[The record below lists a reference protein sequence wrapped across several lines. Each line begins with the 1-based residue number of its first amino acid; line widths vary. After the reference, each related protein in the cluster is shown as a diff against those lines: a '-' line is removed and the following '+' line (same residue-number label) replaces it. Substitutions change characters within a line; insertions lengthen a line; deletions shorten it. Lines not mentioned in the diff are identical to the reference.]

1 MATEN
6 TSPTLYS
13 LYDKQYDFNELQRE
27 ADAGVHEYI
36 SRLRRGSKDAEQF
49 LKAYSD
55 IMTGIQDGSIT
66 FKDGRFIDSRG
77 RYTNGQYYDKDNNVQ
92 TSKKSSRDYY
102 GLMANYVYG
111 KLRNQNEYTPPE
123 DKTKIKW
130 NGTDSI
136 KLAVTRN
143 IMNSDTWN
151 NDYFM
156 DLNDYDEETGKVKGD
171 DKRISTFS
179 KALAHVRN
187 NFDNLFT
194 EYSDTE
200 KANAIANLD
209 QAIENLKDNSVLHDY
224 LSLKRAAG
232 DLGYETMFGDKQ
244 IQAPAQNQES
254 NTKRVEFY
262 KWLGNTYP
270 ATTTG
275 LNNRNLSYTGTVS
288 SNDQQRLSQL
298 DLNDFGTLEAGVS
311 TYIMSGRDDIFKK
324 MYPRI
329 LGNTSINSNF
339 IATIFLERLKRHNKL
354 PKLANN
360 KYIIPSTRNNTR
372 NTIYVWD
379 SNSNSVQETSL
390 YDIPSWRQEVYDRF
404 NQSYLSQNGDN
415 SFYDDKFR
423 GFSFKKGGVIKAQ
436 TGWQAELGKDID
448 ENSYEYTYDT
458 NKLVNAF
465 NGGDPW
471 ISKTR
476 GRKEYTYAPTAA
488 DGVDVNKIE
497 QSDYYTKLTKAS
509 LDNSYNL
516 TNIGRAWV
524 KAVDELIPT
533 GSKASFYDE
542 NGRLRNNWVVPS
554 EYHPDKNPLW
564 RYFNY
569 IRTDGKLGA
578 RHNVLAAK
586 GDRHFYTGADGK
598 RHYVAAPKDP
608 SKYIISKVGTSTSPD
623 GLITWTDY
631 EIKGLQNPSIAT
643 EKPAESPASTPTE
656 TSTEDSENK
665 SSYINPWQEFKRQ
678 RSDNYKEYL
687 QRISPE
693 ALGLAR
699 LFSSLRTNHKILNT
713 VKKSLNP
720 VLKQTYELYSP
731 VTGAFSEMR
740 LADNMAAQV
749 NRQANESFTSDA
761 SLQAARQLEAN
772 RQANELQ
779 RKGFLSDD
787 AEIKRTKAEALKR
800 QEDNIAGR
808 TEVANFNRASVNKTN
823 RELAQL
829 KASTMKA
836 NQQSINNYLTEV
848 EGRVRDAVE
857 KDIERRKTF
866 KLSSAQQAIDNQYY
880 EVLQDIQDKADKW
893 KNQPENANKS
903 LSEMP
908 GYYGLLKELTRWKNS
923 QVLGAHANIYGYKYD
938 DNKYIGVS
946 PWEIASKYRLHKNGG
961 TLRPSTL
968 YMINKVIRNENNS

>member
-13 LYDKQYDFNELQRE
+13 LYDKQYDFNELRRE

-77 RYTNGQYYDKDNNVQ
+77 RYANGQYYDKDNNVQ

-130 NGTDSI
+130 NGTNSI

-156 DLNDYDEETGKVKGD
+156 DLNDYDEKTGKVVGD

-179 KALAHVRN
+179 NALAHVRD

-194 EYSDTE
+194 GYSDTD
-200 KANAIANLD
+200 KNNAITNLN
-209 QAIENLKDNSVLHDY
+209 QAITDLNDNSVSNNY
-224 LSLKRAAG
+224 LSLSKAAG
-232 DLGYETMFGDKQ
+232 DLGYATIFGDKQ
-244 IQAPAQNQES
+244 VQTKTQNNERRLQ
-254 NTKRVEFY
+254 FQ
-262 KWLGNTYP
+262 KWLQQKYP
-270 ATTTG
+270 E
-275 LNNRNLSYTGTVS
+275 YTGQLANISLSSVYKYGTNTITSLANYIKNVDNKVLLNAIASAIGLYNTDNRLNFKAQFPNMPDVDDQTFITVS
-288 SNDQQRLSQL
+288 L
-298 DLNDFGTLEAGVS
+298 
-311 TYIMSGRDDIFKK
+311 
-324 MYPRI
+324 
-329 LGNTSINSNF
+329 
-339 IATIFLERLKRHNKL
+339 NKL
-354 PKLANN
+354 KNN
-360 KYIIPSTRNNTR
+360 GELEQINDSEYIIPNTISKNNNTV
-372 NTIYVWD
+372 YVWD
-379 SNSNSVQETSL
+379 SKNNKITQNSL
-390 YDIPSWRQEVYDRF
+390 YNIPSWRQRVYNEF
-404 NQSYLSQNGDN
+404 LKQYTPQNGEDAYID
-415 SFYDDKFR
+415 SRFDPLFA
-423 GFSFKKGGVIKAQ
+423 KKGGVIKAS
-436 TGWQAELGKDID
+436 TGVSLTNNANYYTGVFEPTLKYILEKIDTLSDEDKGKYVGWLNSMQDSHQKLYSAATKDGKGFYKTAYSDDKVKDYQDAYKLGFNNEFSNNAGYNTYGIANAIKQNMFDISGPRRNSGDWNTGDNKWTSDKLFSAITDYRRLLGREKDFDNEQLESI
-448 ENSYEYTYDT
+448 
-458 NKLVNAF
+458 KNAF
-465 NGGDPW
+465 
-471 ISKTR
+471 R
-476 GRKEYTYAPTAA
+476 GKGY
-488 DGVDVNKIE
+488 D
-497 QSDYYTKLTKAS
+497 
-509 LDNSYNL
+509 
-516 TNIGRAWV
+516 
-524 KAVDELIPT
+524 
-533 GSKASFYDE
+533 FY
-542 NGRLRNNWVVPS
+542 L
-554 EYHPDKNPLW
+554 DKNG
-564 RYFNY
+564 YY
-569 IRTDGKLGA
+569 KLKA
-578 RHNVLAAK
+578 LE
-586 GDRHFYTGADGK
+586 
-598 RHYVAAPKDP
+598 KDNP
-608 SKYIISKVGTSTSPD
+608 ESPVE
-623 GLITWTDY
+623 TPV
-631 EIKGLQNPSIAT
+631 EP
-643 EKPAESPASTPTE
+643 PASTPEE
-656 TSTEDSENK
+656 TPTGNTEDSENK

-731 VTGAFSEMR
+731 VTGAFSEMK

-749 NRQANESFTSDA
+749 NRQANEAFTSDA
-761 SLQAARQLEAN
+761 SLQAARQLDAN

-800 QEDNIAGR
+800 QEDNIARR
-808 TEVANFNRASVNKTN
+808 TEVANFNRASVNQTN

-857 KDIERRKTF
+857 KDMERRKTF
-866 KLSSAQQAIDNQYY
+866 KLSAAWQDIDNQYY

-893 KNQPENANKS
+893 KKQNENKS

-908 GYYGLLKELTRWKNS
+908 GYYGLLKELARWKNS

-946 PWEIASKYRLHKNGG
+946 PWEIASKYKLHKNGG

>member
-13 LYDKQYDFNELQRE
+13 LYDKQYDFNELRRE

-55 IMTGIQDGSIT
+55 IMSGIQDGSIT

-77 RYTNGQYYDKDNNVQ
+77 RYANGQYYDKDNNVQ

-156 DLNDYDEETGKVKGD
+156 NLNDYDKETGKVVGD

-179 KALAHVRN
+179 NALTYVRD

-194 EYSDTE
+194 GYSDTE
-200 KANAIANLD
+200 KANAIANLN
-209 QAIENLKDNSVLHDY
+209 QAITDLSDSSVSHDY
-224 LSLKRAAG
+224 LSLSKATG
-232 DLGYETMFGDKQ
+232 DLGYATIFGDKQ
-244 IQAPAQNQES
+244 VQTKTQNNERRLQFQ
-254 NTKRVEFY
+254 N
-262 KWLGNTYP
+262 WLREKYP
-270 ATTTG
+270 E
-275 LNNRNLSYTGTVS
+275 YTGQLANISLSSVYKYGTNTITSLANYIKNVDNKVLLNAIASAIGLYNTDSRLNFKAQFPNMPDVDDQTFITVS
-288 SNDQQRLSQL
+288 L
-298 DLNDFGTLEAGVS
+298 
-311 TYIMSGRDDIFKK
+311 
-324 MYPRI
+324 
-329 LGNTSINSNF
+329 
-339 IATIFLERLKRHNKL
+339 NKL
-354 PKLANN
+354 KKNGELEQINDSE
-360 KYIIPSTRNNTR
+360 YIIPNTISKNNNTV
-372 NTIYVWD
+372 YVWD
-379 SNSNSVQETSL
+379 SKNNKITQNSL
-390 YDIPSWRQEVYDRF
+390 YNIPSWRQRVYTEF
-404 NQSYLSQNGDN
+404 LQQYSPQNGEDAYIDN
-415 SFYDDKFR
+415 RFDPLFA
-423 GFSFKKGGVIKAQ
+423 KKGGVIKAQ
-436 TGWQAELGKDID
+436 TGVSLTENANYYTGVFEPTLKYILEKIDTLSNEDKGKYIDWLNGMQNSHYELYSAATKGGKGFYKTAYSDDKVKDYQDAYKSGFENEFNNNAGYNTYGIANAIKQNMFDISGPRR
-448 ENSYEYTYDT
+448 NSGDWSGKWTSDRLFSAITDYRRLLGREEDF
-458 NKLVNAF
+458 NPEQLKSIENAF
-465 NGGDPW
+465 
-471 ISKTR
+471 
-476 GRKEYTYAPTAA
+476 KEK
-488 DGVDVNKIE
+488 G
-497 QSDYYTKLTKAS
+497 
-509 LDNSYNL
+509 YN
-516 TNIGRAWV
+516 
-524 KAVDELIPT
+524 
-533 GSKASFYDE
+533 FYQ
-542 NGRLRNNWVVPS
+542 
-554 EYHPDKNPLW
+554 DKN
-564 RYFNY
+564 RYY
-569 IRTDGKLGA
+569 KLKA
-578 RHNVLAAK
+578 LE
-586 GDRHFYTGADGK
+586 
-598 RHYVAAPKDP
+598 KD
-608 SKYIISKVGTSTSPD
+608 
-623 GLITWTDY
+623 
-631 EIKGLQNPSIAT
+631 NPET
-643 EKPAESPASTPTE
+643 PVENQAESPVSTPAGN
-656 TSTEDSENK
+656 TEDNE

-731 VTGAFSEMR
+731 VTGAFSEMN

-749 NRQANESFTSDA
+749 NRQANEAFTSDA

-787 AEIKRTKAEALKR
+787 AEIKKTKAEALKR
-800 QEDNIAGR
+800 QEDNIARR
-808 TEVANFNRASVNKTN
+808 TEVANFNRASVNQTN

-836 NQQSINNYLTEV
+836 NQQSVNNYLTEV
-848 EGRVRDAVE
+848 EGRVRDTVE
-857 KDIERRKTF
+857 KDIERGKTF
-866 KLSSAQQAIDNQYY
+866 KLSSAQQDIENQYY

-908 GYYGLLKELTRWKNS
+908 GYYGLLKELARWKNS

>member
-36 SRLRRGSKDAEQF
+36 SRLRRGNKDTEQF
-49 LKAYSD
+49 LRAYSD
-55 IMTGIQDGSIT
+55 IMAGIQDGSVT

-156 DLNDYDEETGKVKGD
+156 NLNDYDKETGKVVGD

-179 KALAHVRN
+179 NALTYVRD

-194 EYSDTE
+194 GYSDTE
-200 KANAIANLD
+200 KANAIANLN
-209 QAIENLKDNSVLHDY
+209 QAITDLSDNSVSRDY
-224 LSLKRAAG
+224 LSLSKAAG
-232 DLGYETMFGDKQ
+232 DLGYATIFGDKQ
-244 IQAPAQNQES
+244 VQTKTQNNERRLQ
-254 NTKRVEFY
+254 FQ
-262 KWLGNTYP
+262 KWLQYKYPEYTDQLANISLSSVYKYGTNTITSLANYIKNVDNKVLLN
-270 ATTTG
+270 AIASAIG
-275 LNNRNLSYTGTVS
+275 LYNTNNRLNFKAQFPNMPDVDDQTFITVS
-288 SNDQQRLSQL
+288 L
-298 DLNDFGTLEAGVS
+298 
-311 TYIMSGRDDIFKK
+311 
-324 MYPRI
+324 
-329 LGNTSINSNF
+329 
-339 IATIFLERLKRHNKL
+339 NKL
-354 PKLANN
+354 KKNGELEQINDSE
-360 KYIIPSTRNNTR
+360 YIIPNTISKNNNTV
-372 NTIYVWD
+372 YVWD
-379 SNSNSVQETSL
+379 SKNNKITQNSL
-390 YDIPSWRQEVYDRF
+390 YNIPSWRQRVYNEF
-404 NQSYLSQNGDN
+404 LKQYTSQNGEDAYIDN
-415 SFYDDKFR
+415 RFDPLFA
-423 GFSFKKGGVIKAQ
+423 KKGGVIKAQ
-436 TGWQAELGKDID
+436 TGWWVALGKDVD
-448 ENSYEYTYDT
+448 KDKYEYTYNT
-458 NKLVNAF
+458 NKLINA
-465 NGGDPW
+465 NDYGDPW
-471 ISKTR
+471 KSNTR
-476 GRKEYTYAPTAA
+476 GKKDFTYTPTE
-488 DGVDVNKIE
+488 DPDVNINNVE
-497 QSDYYTKLTKAS
+497 NSDYYKKFTQSLLDEHGRLTDVGKK
-509 LDNSYNL
+509 
-516 TNIGRAWV
+516 WV
-524 KAVDELIPT
+524 EAVDKLIPA
-533 GSKASFYDE
+533 GSKASFYGPE
-542 NGRLRNNWVVPS
+542 GIPRNNWKSPS
-554 EYHPDKNPLW
+554 GGDFNSLQ
-564 RYFNY
+564 RYLNY
-569 IRTDGKLGA
+569 VRNDGALGA
-578 RHNVLAAK
+578 RHNVFAA
-586 GDRHFYTGADGK
+586 TGSRYYYKDADGTK
-598 RHYVAAPKDP
+598 HYVAAPTNPD
-608 SKYIISKVGTSTSPD
+608 KYNISKGTPVSED
-623 GLITWTDY
+623 AITWTDY
-631 EIKGLQNPSIAT
+631 EITGLKDQSPEA
-643 EKPAESPASTPTE
+643 SPASTPADNI
-656 TSTEDSENK
+656 EDNE

-731 VTGAFSEMR
+731 VTGAFSEIK

-749 NRQANESFTSDA
+749 NRQANEAFTSDA
-761 SLQAARQLEAN
+761 SLQTARQLDAN

-787 AEIKRTKAEALKR
+787 TEIKRTKAEALKR
-800 QEDNIAGR
+800 QEDNIARR
-808 TEVANFNRASVNKTN
+808 TEVANFNRASVNQTN

-857 KDIERRKTF
+857 KDMERRKTF
-866 KLSSAQQAIDNQYY
+866 KLSAAQQDIDNQYY
-880 EVLQDIQDKADKW
+880 EVLQDIQDKADEW
-893 KNQPENANKS
+893 KKQNANKS

-908 GYYGLLKELTRWKNS
+908 GYYGLLKELARWKNS

>member
-77 RYTNGQYYDKDNNVQ
+77 RYANGQYYDKDNNVQ

-156 DLNDYDEETGKVKGD
+156 DLNDYDKETGKVVGN

-179 KALAHVRN
+179 NALTYVRD

-194 EYSDTE
+194 GYSDTD
-200 KANAIANLD
+200 KANAITNLD
-209 QAIENLKDNSVLHDY
+209 QALENLKDNSVSHDY

-232 DLGYETMFGDKQ
+232 DLGYATIFGDKQ
-244 IQAPAQNQES
+244 VQAPTQNTEQNQ
-254 NTKRVEFY
+254 RRLAFY
-262 KWLGNTYP
+262 KWLGETYP
-270 ATTTG
+270 YISQG
-275 LNNRNLSYTGTVS
+275 LGNRSLKSVHTING
-288 SNDQQRLSQL
+288 NDARALQSLNIPDTDLDRVQQAVAL
-298 DLNDFGTLEAGVS
+298 
-311 TYIMSGRDDIFKK
+311 YIMSGQDIFKNL
-324 MYPRI
+324 YPSV
-329 LGNTSINSNF
+329 LGNTNIDSN
-339 IATIFLERLKRHNKL
+339 I
-354 PKLANN
+354 LANTFLTLLLRKHKLTRVDN
-360 KYIIPSTRNNTR
+360 DNYIIPKTINTNR
-372 NTIYVWD
+372 NTVYVWNI
-379 SNSNSVQETSL
+379 SSKTVKETSL
-390 YDIPSWRQEVYDRF
+390 YDIPSWRDERYNEF
-404 NQSYLSQNGDN
+404 QSRTPSQDGDN
-415 SFYDDKFR
+415 NFYESRF
-423 GFSFKKGGVIKAQ
+423 GSYQFKKGGVIKAQ
-436 TGWQAELGKDID
+436 TGVSLTENANYYTGVFKPTLDYILERIDALNDEDKGKYIDWLNHMQDSHYELYSAATKGGKGFYKTAYSDDKVKDYQDAYKSGFND
-448 ENSYEYTYDT
+448 EFSDNAGYNTYGITNAINKKMFDVSGPKRNSGDWNIGN
-458 NKLVNAF
+458 NKWTSDKLFSAITDYRRLLGRDKDFSDEQLAYIENAF
-465 NGGDPW
+465 
-471 ISKTR
+471 KER
-476 GRKEYTYAPTAA
+476 G
-488 DGVDVNKIE
+488 
-497 QSDYYTKLTKAS
+497 
-509 LDNSYNL
+509 YN
-516 TNIGRAWV
+516 
-524 KAVDELIPT
+524 
-533 GSKASFYDE
+533 FYRDE
-542 NGRLRNNWVVPS
+542 NGYYKLKAL
-554 EYHPDKNPLW
+554 EKDTQENP
-564 RYFNY
+564 
-569 IRTDGKLGA
+569 
-578 RHNVLAAK
+578 V
-586 GDRHFYTGADGK
+586 
-598 RHYVAAPKDP
+598 
-608 SKYIISKVGTSTSPD
+608 
-623 GLITWTDY
+623 
-631 EIKGLQNPSIAT
+631 EI
-643 EKPAESPASTPTE
+643 PAEPPVNTPTDN
-656 TSTEDSENK
+656 TEDSENN

-678 RSDNYKEYL
+678 RSNNYKEYL

-693 ALGLAR
+693 TLGLAR

-731 VTGAFSEMR
+731 VTGAFSEMK

-749 NRQANESFTSDA
+749 NRQANEAFTSDA

-800 QEDNIAGR
+800 QEDNIARR
-808 TEVANFNRASVNKTN
+808 TEVANFNRASVNQTN

-848 EGRVRDAVE
+848 EGRVRDAIE
-857 KDIERRKTF
+857 KDIERRKIF
-866 KLSSAQQAIDNQYY
+866 KLNAAQQDIENQYY

-893 KNQPENANKS
+893 KKQEGNESKS

-908 GYYGLLKELTRWKNS
+908 GYYGLLKELARWKNS

-961 TLRPSTL
+961 TLRPSAL

>member
-36 SRLRRGSKDAEQF
+36 SRLRRGNKDTEQF
-49 LKAYSD
+49 LRAYSD
-55 IMTGIQDGSIT
+55 IMAGIQDGSVT

-171 DKRISTFS
+171 DKRVSTFS
-179 KALAHVRN
+179 NALTYVRD

-194 EYSDTE
+194 GYSDTD

-209 QAIENLKDNSVLHDY
+209 QAITDLQDNSVSNNY
-224 LSLKRAAG
+224 LSLSKAAG
-232 DLGYETMFGDKQ
+232 DLGYATIFGDKQ
-244 IQAPAQNQES
+244 AQARTQNNQRRLQFQNWLQQKYPEYTEQLNNIS
-254 NTKRVEFY
+254 LSSVHKYDDNTFRS
-262 KWLGNTYP
+262 LGNYI
-270 ATTTG
+270 
-275 LNNRNLSYTGTVS
+275 NNVN
-288 SNDQQRLSQL
+288 
-298 DLNDFGTLEAGVS
+298 
-311 TYIMSGRDDIFKK
+311 DDILLDAITVAIGLYNTEKRFDFRGYFKN
-324 MYPRI
+324 MPDVDDN
-329 LGNTSINSNF
+329 LF
-339 IATIFLERLKRHNKL
+339 IIASLNKL
-354 PKLANN
+354 KNNN
-360 KYIIPSTRNNTR
+360 KLEQVNDSEYIIPTTASKNNNTVYIWNSKN
-372 NTIYVWD
+372 NTLK
-379 SNSNSVQETSL
+379 QRSL
-390 YDIPSWRQEVYDRF
+390 YDIPSWRQRVYNEF
-404 NQSYLSQNGDN
+404 LKQYTPQNGEDAYID
-415 SFYDDKFR
+415 SRFDPLFA
-423 GFSFKKGGVIKAQ
+423 KKGGVIKAQ
-436 TGWQAELGKDID
+436 TGWWVDLGEDVGKDK
-448 ENSYEYTYDT
+448 YKYTYDT
-458 NKLVNAF
+458 SKLVNA
-465 NGGDPW
+465 NNYGDPW
-471 ISKTR
+471 KSKTR
-476 GRKEYTYAPTAA
+476 GKKDFTYVPTDANNVNIA
-488 DGVDVNKIE
+488 DVEN
-497 QSDYYTKLTKAS
+497 SDYYKKFTQSLLDEYGRLTDVGKK
-509 LDNSYNL
+509 
-516 TNIGRAWV
+516 WV
-524 KAVDELIPT
+524 EAVDKLIPT
-533 GSKASFYDE
+533 GSKASFYSPE
-542 NGRLRNNWVVPS
+542 GIPRNNWKS
-554 EYHPDKNPLW
+554 SSGHDFNSLQ
-564 RYFNY
+564 RYLNY
-569 IRTDGKLGA
+569 VRTDKKLGA
-578 RHNVLAAK
+578 RHNVFAA
-586 GDRHFYTGADGK
+586 TGSRYYYKDANGTK
-598 RHYVAAPKDP
+598 HYVAVPTNLGNYD
-608 SKYIISKVGTSTSPD
+608 ISEGVSVSEGP
-623 GLITWTDY
+623 ITWTDY
-631 EIKGLQNPSIAT
+631 EIKGPSTVT
-643 EKPAESPASTPTE
+643 EKPAESPVNTPTDN
-656 TSTEDSENK
+656 TEDSE

-731 VTGAFSEMR
+731 VTGAFSEMN
-740 LADNMAAQV
+740 LANNMAAQV
-749 NRQANESFTSDA
+749 NRQANEAFTSDA
-761 SLQAARQLEAN
+761 SLQAARQLDAN

-787 AEIKRTKAEALKR
+787 AEIKKTKAEALKR
-800 QEDNIAGR
+800 QEDNIARR
-808 TEVANFNRASVNKTN
+808 TEVANFNRASVNNTN

-866 KLSSAQQAIDNQYY
+866 KLSASQQDIDNQYY
-880 EVLQDIQDKADKW
+880 EVLQDIQDKAEKW
-893 KNQPENANKS
+893 KKTPGNESKS

-908 GYYGLLKELTRWKNS
+908 GYYGLLKELARWKNS

-938 DNKYIGVS
+938 DDKYIGVS

>member
-49 LKAYSD
+49 LRAYSD

-77 RYTNGQYYDKDNNVQ
+77 RYANGQYYDKDNNVQ

-102 GLMANYVYG
+102 GLMANYVYR

-156 DLNDYDEETGKVKGD
+156 DLNDYDEKTGKVVGD

-179 KALAHVRN
+179 NALTYVRD

-194 EYSDTE
+194 GYSDTD
-200 KANAIANLD
+200 KADAITNLNQAIADLND
-209 QAIENLKDNSVLHDY
+209 KSVSHDY
-224 LSLKRAAG
+224 LSLSKATG
-232 DLGYETMFGDKQ
+232 DLGYETIFGDKQ
-244 IQAPAQNQES
+244 VQTKTQNNERRLQ
-254 NTKRVEFY
+254 FQ
-262 KWLGNTYP
+262 KWLQQKYP
-270 ATTTG
+270 E
-275 LNNRNLSYTGTVS
+275 YTGQLANISLSSVYKYGTNTITSLANYIKNVDNKVLLNAIASAIGLYNTDNRLNFKAQFPNMPDVDDQTFITVS
-288 SNDQQRLSQL
+288 L
-298 DLNDFGTLEAGVS
+298 
-311 TYIMSGRDDIFKK
+311 
-324 MYPRI
+324 
-329 LGNTSINSNF
+329 
-339 IATIFLERLKRHNKL
+339 NKL
-354 PKLANN
+354 KKNGELEQINDSE
-360 KYIIPSTRNNTR
+360 YIIPNTISKNN
-372 NTIYVWD
+372 NTIYIWD
-379 SNSNSVQETSL
+379 SKNNKITQNSL
-390 YDIPSWRQEVYDRF
+390 YNIPNWRQKVYTEFLR
-404 NQSYLSQNGDN
+404 QYIPQNGEDAYID
-415 SFYDDKFR
+415 SRFDPLFA
-423 GFSFKKGGVIKAQ
+423 KKGGVIKAQ
-436 TGWQAELGKDID
+436 AGWWAALGKDVD
-448 ENSYEYTYDT
+448 KDKYEYTYNT
-458 NKLVNAF
+458 SKLINANDYGAPWESRTKGNQGFTYTPTEDASVNI
-465 NGGDPW
+465 NNV
-471 ISKTR
+471 
-476 GRKEYTYAPTAA
+476 E
-488 DGVDVNKIE
+488 N
-497 QSDYYTKLTKAS
+497 SDYYKKFTQSLLNEHGRLTDVGKK
-509 LDNSYNL
+509 
-516 TNIGRAWV
+516 WV
-524 KAVDELIPT
+524 EAVDKLIPA
-533 GSKASFYDE
+533 GSKASFYGPE
-542 NGRLRNNWVVPS
+542 SIPRNNWKSPS
-554 EYHPDKNPLW
+554 GGDFNSLQ
-564 RYFNY
+564 RYLNY
-569 IRTDGKLGA
+569 VRNDGALGA
-578 RHNVLAAK
+578 RHNVFAA
-586 GDRHFYTGADGK
+586 TGSRYYYKDANGTI
-598 RHYVAAPKDP
+598 HYVAAPIDLD
-608 SKYIISKVGTSTSPD
+608 KYNISEGTSVSEGP
-623 GLITWTDY
+623 ITWTDY
-631 EIKGLQNPSIAT
+631 EIKGPSTAT
-643 EKPAESPASTPTE
+643 EKPAESPVNTLTDN
-656 TSTEDSENK
+656 TEDSE

-678 RSDNYKEYL
+678 RSNNYKEYL

-731 VTGAFSEMR
+731 VTGAFSEMK
-740 LADNMAAQV
+740 LANNMAAQV

-800 QEDNIAGR
+800 QEDNIARR
-808 TEVANFNRASVNKTN
+808 TEVANFNRASVNQTN

-857 KDIERRKTF
+857 KDMERRKTF
-866 KLSSAQQAIDNQYY
+866 KLSSAQQDIENQYY
-880 EVLQDIQDKADKW
+880 EVLQDIQDKVDKW
-893 KNQPENANKS
+893 KNMPENANKS

-908 GYYGLLKELTRWKNS
+908 GYYGLLKELARWKNS

-946 PWEIASKYRLHKNGG
+946 PWEIASKYKLHKNGG

>member
-1 MATEN
+1 MATET

-36 SRLRRGSKDAEQF
+36 SRLRRGNKDTEQF
-49 LKAYSD
+49 LRAYSD
-55 IMTGIQDGSIT
+55 IMAGIQDGSVT

-102 GLMANYVYG
+102 GLMANYIYN

-179 KALAHVRN
+179 NALTYVRD

-194 EYSDTE
+194 GYSDTDR
-200 KANAIANLD
+200 ANAIANLD
-209 QAIENLKDNSVLHDY
+209 QAITDLQDNSVSNNY
-224 LSLKRAAG
+224 LSLSKAAG
-232 DLGYETMFGDKQ
+232 DLGYATIFGDKQ
-244 IQAPAQNQES
+244 PQARTQNNQRRLQFQNWLQE
-254 NTKRVEFY
+254 K
-262 KWLGNTYP
+262 YP
-270 ATTTG
+270 E
-275 LNNRNLSYTGTVS
+275 YTGQLANISLSSVYKYGTNTIISLANYIKNVDNKVLLNTIASAIGLYNTDNRLDFKTQFPNMPNVDDQTFITVS
-288 SNDQQRLSQL
+288 L
-298 DLNDFGTLEAGVS
+298 
-311 TYIMSGRDDIFKK
+311 
-324 MYPRI
+324 
-329 LGNTSINSNF
+329 
-339 IATIFLERLKRHNKL
+339 NKL
-354 PKLANN
+354 KKNGELEQINDSE
-360 KYIIPSTRNNTR
+360 YIIPNTISKNNNTV
-372 NTIYVWD
+372 YVWD
-379 SNSNSVQETSL
+379 SKNNKITQNSL
-390 YDIPSWRQEVYDRF
+390 YNIPSWRQRVYNEF
-404 NQSYLSQNGDN
+404 LQQYTPQNGEDAYID
-415 SFYDDKFR
+415 SRFDPLFA
-423 GFSFKKGGVIKAQ
+423 KKGGVIKAQ
-436 TGWQAELGKDID
+436 TGVSLTKNANYYKGVFEPTLKYILDKIDTLSDEDKGNYIDWLNRMQDSHYDLYSTATKNGKDFYKTAYSDNKVKDYQDKYKLGFNSEFSDDAGYNTYGIANAINQDMFDISGPKRNSGDWSGKWTSDRLFSAITDYRRLLGRD
-448 ENSYEYTYDT
+448 EDFNQEQLKSIE
-458 NKLVNAF
+458 NAF
-465 NGGDPW
+465 KEKGYEFYKDNNG
-471 ISKTR
+471 
-476 GRKEYTYAPTAA
+476 
-488 DGVDVNKIE
+488 
-497 QSDYYTKLTKAS
+497 YYKLKA
-509 LDNSYNL
+509 LEKDNPE
-516 TNIGRAWV
+516 TPV
-524 KAVDELIPT
+524 
-533 GSKASFYDE
+533 
-542 NGRLRNNWVVPS
+542 
-554 EYHPDKNPLW
+554 
-564 RYFNY
+564 
-569 IRTDGKLGA
+569 
-578 RHNVLAAK
+578 
-586 GDRHFYTGADGK
+586 
-598 RHYVAAPKDP
+598 
-608 SKYIISKVGTSTSPD
+608 
-623 GLITWTDY
+623 
-631 EIKGLQNPSIAT
+631 
-643 EKPAESPASTPTE
+643 EKPVESPVNTPTDN
-656 TSTEDSENK
+656 TEDSE

-720 VLKQTYELYSP
+720 ILKQTYELYSP
-731 VTGAFSEMR
+731 VTGAFSEMN
-740 LADNMAAQV
+740 LANNMAAQV
-749 NRQANESFTSDA
+749 NRQANEAFTSDA
-761 SLQAARQLEAN
+761 SLQAARQLDAN

-800 QEDNIAGR
+800 QEDNIARR
-808 TEVANFNRASVNKTN
+808 TEVANFNRASVNQTN

-836 NQQSINNYLTEV
+836 NQQSVNNYLTEV

-866 KLSSAQQAIDNQYY
+866 KLSAAQQDIENQYY

-893 KNQPENANKS
+893 KKQPGNESKS

-908 GYYGLLKELTRWKNS
+908 GYYGLLKELARWKNS

-938 DNKYIGVS
+938 DDKYIGVS

>member
-55 IMTGIQDGSIT
+55 IMSGIQDGSIT

-77 RYTNGQYYDKDNNVQ
+77 RYANGQYYDKDNNVQ

-156 DLNDYDEETGKVKGD
+156 DLNDYDEKTGKIKGD

-179 KALAHVRN
+179 NALTYVRD

-194 EYSDTE
+194 GYSDTD
-200 KANAIANLD
+200 KNNAITNLD
-209 QAIENLKDNSVLHDY
+209 QAIADLRDDSVSHDY
-224 LSLKRAAG
+224 LSLSKAAG
-232 DLGYETMFGDKQ
+232 DLEYATIFGDKQ
-244 IQAPAQNQES
+244 VQAPTQNTEQNQ
-254 NTKRVEFY
+254 RRLAFY
-262 KWLGNTYP
+262 KWLGETYP
-270 ATTTG
+270 YTSQG
-275 LNNRNLSYTGTVS
+275 LGNRSLKSVHTING
-288 SNDQQRLSQL
+288 NDARALQSLNIPDTDLDRVQQAVAL
-298 DLNDFGTLEAGVS
+298 
-311 TYIMSGRDDIFKK
+311 YIMSGQDIFKNL
-324 MYPRI
+324 YPSV
-329 LGNTSINSNF
+329 LGNTNIDSN
-339 IATIFLERLKRHNKL
+339 ILANTFLTLLLRKNKL
-354 PKLANN
+354 TRVDNDN
-360 KYIIPSTRNNTR
+360 YIIPKTINTNR
-372 NTIYVWD
+372 NTVYVWNI
-379 SNSNSVQETSL
+379 SSKTVKETSL
-390 YDIPSWRQEVYDRF
+390 YDIPSWRDERYNEF
-404 NQSYLSQNGDN
+404 QSRTPSQDGDN
-415 SFYDDKFR
+415 NFYKSRF
-423 GFSFKKGGVIKAQ
+423 GSYQFKKGGVIKAS
-436 TGWQAELGKDID
+436 TGVSLTKNANYYTGVFEPTLEYILNKIDTLSGDDKGRYIGWLNDMQDSHYNLYNQAKKSDFYTEAYSHDDVQKYQDAYKSGFENEFKDNAGYNTYGIANAIKQEMFD
-448 ENSYEYTYDT
+448 TSGPRRNSGDWD
-458 NKLVNAF
+458 NKWTSDKLFSAIT
-465 NGGDPW
+465 DY
-471 ISKTR
+471 R
-476 GRKEYTYAPTAA
+476 RLLGRKEDFNP
-488 DGVDVNKIE
+488 E
-497 QSDYYTKLTKAS
+497 QEESIK
-509 LDNSYNL
+509 NSFRKKGY
-516 TNIGRAWV
+516 
-524 KAVDELIPT
+524 D
-533 GSKASFYDE
+533 FY
-542 NGRLRNNWVVPS
+542 L
-554 EYHPDKNPLW
+554 DKNG
-564 RYFNY
+564 YY
-569 IRTDGKLGA
+569 KLKA
-578 RHNVLAAK
+578 LE
-586 GDRHFYTGADGK
+586 
-598 RHYVAAPKDP
+598 KD
-608 SKYIISKVGTSTSPD
+608 
-623 GLITWTDY
+623 
-631 EIKGLQNPSIAT
+631 NPET
-643 EKPAESPASTPTE
+643 PVEKPAESSASTPTDN
-656 TSTEDSENK
+656 TEDSENK

-693 ALGLAR
+693 TLGLAR

-731 VTGAFSEMR
+731 VTGAFSEMK

-749 NRQANESFTSDA
+749 NRQANEAFTSDA
-761 SLQAARQLEAN
+761 SLQAARQLDAN

-787 AEIKRTKAEALKR
+787 TEIKRTKAEALKR
-800 QEDNIAGR
+800 QEDNIARR
-808 TEVANFNRASVNKTN
+808 TEVANFNRASVNQTN

-866 KLSSAQQAIDNQYY
+866 KLSASQQDIDNQYY

-893 KNQPENANKS
+893 KKIPGNESKS

-908 GYYGLLKELTRWKNS
+908 GYYGLLKELARWKNS

-938 DNKYIGVS
+938 DDKYIGVS

>member
-13 LYDKQYDFNELQRE
+13 LYDKQYDFNELRRE

-36 SRLRRGSKDAEQF
+36 SRLRRGNKDAEQF

-55 IMTGIQDGSIT
+55 IMTGIQDGSVT

-130 NGTDSI
+130 NGTNSI

-156 DLNDYDEETGKVKGD
+156 DLNDYDEKTGKVKGD

-179 KALAHVRN
+179 NALTYVRD

-194 EYSDTE
+194 GYSDTD
-200 KANAIANLD
+200 KNNAITNLN
-209 QAIENLKDNSVLHDY
+209 QAIADLNDNSVSNDY
-224 LSLKRAAG
+224 LSLSKAAG
-232 DLGYETMFGDKQ
+232 DLGYATIFGNKQ
-244 IQAPAQNQES
+244 VQAPIQNTEQNQR
-254 NTKRVEFY
+254 KLAFY
-262 KWLGNTYP
+262 KWLGETYP
-270 ATTTG
+270 YTSQG
-275 LNNRNLSYTGTVS
+275 LGNRSLQSVHTING
-288 SNDQQRLSQL
+288 NDARALQRLNIPDADL
-298 DLNDFGTLEAGVS
+298 DRVQQAVAL
-311 TYIMSGRDDIFKK
+311 YIMSGQDIFKNL
-324 MYPRI
+324 YPSV
-329 LGNTSINSNF
+329 LGNTNIDSN
-339 IATIFLERLKRHNKL
+339 ILANTFLTLLLRKNKL
-354 PKLANN
+354 TRVDNDN
-360 KYIIPSTRNNTR
+360 YIIPKTINTNR
-372 NTIYVWD
+372 NTVYVWNI
-379 SNSNSVQETSL
+379 SGKTVKETSL
-390 YDIPSWRQEVYDRF
+390 YDIPSWRDERYNEF
-404 NQSYLSQNGDN
+404 QSRTPSQDGDN
-415 SFYDDKFR
+415 NFYESRF
-423 GFSFKKGGVIKAQ
+423 GGYQFKKGGVIKAS
-436 TGWQAELGKDID
+436 TGVSLTNNANYYTGVFKPTLDYILKKIDTLSDEDKGKYVNWLNSMQDSHYELYSAATKDGKGFYKTAYSDDKVKDYQDAYKLGFNNEFSDNAGYNTHGIANAIKQNMFDISGPRR
-448 ENSYEYTYDT
+448 NSGDWSGKWTSDRLFSAITDYRRLLGREEDF
-458 NKLVNAF
+458 NPEQLKSIENAF
-465 NGGDPW
+465 
-471 ISKTR
+471 
-476 GRKEYTYAPTAA
+476 KEK
-488 DGVDVNKIE
+488 G
-497 QSDYYTKLTKAS
+497 
-509 LDNSYNL
+509 YN
-516 TNIGRAWV
+516 
-524 KAVDELIPT
+524 
-533 GSKASFYDE
+533 FY
-542 NGRLRNNWVVPS
+542 R
-554 EYHPDKNPLW
+554 DKNG
-564 RYFNY
+564 YY
-569 IRTDGKLGA
+569 KLKA
-578 RHNVLAAK
+578 LE
-586 GDRHFYTGADGK
+586 
-598 RHYVAAPKDP
+598 KD
-608 SKYIISKVGTSTSPD
+608 TQ
-623 GLITWTDY
+623 
-631 EIKGLQNPSIAT
+631 ENPVET
-643 EKPAESPASTPTE
+643 PVESPASTPAGN
-656 TSTEDSENK
+656 TEDNE

-731 VTGAFSEMR
+731 VTGAFSEMK

-749 NRQANESFTSDA
+749 NRQANEAFTSDA
-761 SLQAARQLEAN
+761 SLQAARQLDAN

-800 QEDNIAGR
+800 QEDNIARR
-808 TEVANFNRASVNKTN
+808 TEVANFNRASVNQTN

-836 NQQSINNYLTEV
+836 NQQSVNNYLTEV

-866 KLSSAQQAIDNQYY
+866 KLSASQQAIDNQYY

-908 GYYGLLKELTRWKNS
+908 GYYGLLKELARWKNS

-938 DNKYIGVS
+938 DDKYIGVS

>member
-6 TSPTLYS
+6 ISPTLYS
-13 LYDKQYDFNELQRE
+13 LYDKQYDFNELRRE

-55 IMTGIQDGSIT
+55 IMTGIQDGSVT

-77 RYTNGQYYDKDNNVQ
+77 RYTNGQYYDKDNNIQ

-171 DKRISTFS
+171 DKRVSTFS
-179 KALAHVRN
+179 NALTYVRN

-194 EYSDTE
+194 GYSDTD

-209 QAIENLKDNSVLHDY
+209 QAITDLQDNSVSNNY
-224 LSLKRAAG
+224 LSLSKAAG
-232 DLGYETMFGDKQ
+232 DLGYATIFGDKQ
-244 IQAPAQNQES
+244 AQARTQNNQRRLQFQ
-254 NTKRVEFY
+254 N
-262 KWLGNTYP
+262 WLREKYP
-270 ATTTG
+270 E
-275 LNNRNLSYTGTVS
+275 YTGQLANISLSSVYKYGTNTITSLANYIKNVDNKVLLNAIASAIGLYNTDNRLNFKAQFPNMPDVDDQTFITVS
-288 SNDQQRLSQL
+288 L
-298 DLNDFGTLEAGVS
+298 
-311 TYIMSGRDDIFKK
+311 
-324 MYPRI
+324 
-329 LGNTSINSNF
+329 
-339 IATIFLERLKRHNKL
+339 NKL
-354 PKLANN
+354 KKNGELEQINDSE
-360 KYIIPSTRNNTR
+360 YIIPNTISKNNNTV
-372 NTIYVWD
+372 YVWD
-379 SNSNSVQETSL
+379 SKNNKITQNSL
-390 YDIPSWRQEVYDRF
+390 YNIPSWRQRVYNEF
-404 NQSYLSQNGDN
+404 LKQYAPQNGEDAYID
-415 SFYDDKFR
+415 SRFDPLFA
-423 GFSFKKGGVIKAQ
+423 KKGGVIKAQ
-436 TGWQAELGKDID
+436 TGWWVTLGKDVD
-448 ENSYEYTYDT
+448 KDKYEYTYDT
-458 NKLVNAF
+458 SKLINA
-465 NGGDPW
+465 NDYGDPW
-471 ISKTR
+471 KSNIK
-476 GRKEYTYAPTAA
+476 GKKDFTYVPTDANNVNIA
-488 DGVDVNKIE
+488 DVEN
-497 QSDYYTKLTKAS
+497 SDYYKKFTQSLLDEYGRLTDVGKK
-509 LDNSYNL
+509 
-516 TNIGRAWV
+516 WV
-524 KAVDELIPT
+524 EAVDKLIPT
-533 GSKASFYDE
+533 GSRASFYSPEDIP
-542 NGRLRNNWVVPS
+542 RNNWKSPGGHDFNSLQRYLNYVRN
-554 EYHPDKNPLW
+554 DK
-564 RYFNY
+564 
-569 IRTDGKLGA
+569 KLGA
-578 RHNVLAAK
+578 RHNVFAA
-586 GDRHFYTGADGK
+586 TGSRYYYKDANGTK
-598 RHYVAAPKDP
+598 HYVAVPTNLDN
-608 SKYIISKVGTSTSPD
+608 YNISEGVSVSEGP
-623 GLITWTDY
+623 ITWTDY
-631 EIKGLQNPSIAT
+631 EIKGPLTVT
-643 EKPAESPASTPTE
+643 EKPAESPVNTPTDN
-656 TSTEDSENK
+656 TEDSE

-731 VTGAFSEMR
+731 VTGAFSEMN
-740 LADNMAAQV
+740 LANNMAAQV
-749 NRQANESFTSDA
+749 NRQANEAFTSDA
-761 SLQAARQLEAN
+761 SLQAARQLDAN

-787 AEIKRTKAEALKR
+787 AEIKKTKAEALKR
-800 QEDNIAGR
+800 QEDNIARR
-808 TEVANFNRASVNKTN
+808 TEVANFNRASVNNTN

-866 KLSSAQQAIDNQYY
+866 KLSASQQDIDNQYY
-880 EVLQDIQDKADKW
+880 EVLQDIQDKAEKW
-893 KNQPENANKS
+893 KKIPGNESKS

-908 GYYGLLKELTRWKNS
+908 GYYGLLKELARWKNS

-938 DNKYIGVS
+938 DDKYIGVS

>member
-36 SRLRRGSKDAEQF
+36 SRLRRGNKDAEQF

-55 IMTGIQDGSIT
+55 IMTGIQDGSVT

-102 GLMANYVYG
+102 GLMANYIYN

-130 NGTDSI
+130 NGTNSI

-156 DLNDYDEETGKVKGD
+156 DLNDYDEKTGKVKGD

-179 KALAHVRN
+179 NALTYVRD

-194 EYSDTE
+194 GYSDTE
-200 KANAIANLD
+200 KANAIANLN
-209 QAIENLKDNSVLHDY
+209 QAITDLSDSSVSHDY
-224 LSLKRAAG
+224 LSLSKATG
-232 DLGYETMFGDKQ
+232 DLGYETIFGDKQ
-244 IQAPAQNQES
+244 VQTKTQNNERRLQ
-254 NTKRVEFY
+254 FQ
-262 KWLGNTYP
+262 KWLQQKYP
-270 ATTTG
+270 E
-275 LNNRNLSYTGTVS
+275 YTGQLANISLSSVYKYGTNTITSLANYIKNVNNKVLLNAIASAIGLYNTDSRLNFKAQFPNMPDVDDQTFITVS
-288 SNDQQRLSQL
+288 L
-298 DLNDFGTLEAGVS
+298 
-311 TYIMSGRDDIFKK
+311 
-324 MYPRI
+324 
-329 LGNTSINSNF
+329 
-339 IATIFLERLKRHNKL
+339 NKL
-354 PKLANN
+354 KKNGELEQINDSE
-360 KYIIPSTRNNTR
+360 YIIPDTISKNN
-372 NTIYVWD
+372 NTIYIWD
-379 SNSNSVQETSL
+379 SKNNKITQNSL
-390 YDIPSWRQEVYDRF
+390 YNIPSWRQRVYNEF
-404 NQSYLSQNGDN
+404 LQQYTPQNGEDAYMD
-415 SFYDDKFR
+415 SRFDPLFA
-423 GFSFKKGGVIKAQ
+423 KKGGVIKAQ
-436 TGWQAELGKDID
+436 AGWWVALGKDVD
-448 ENSYEYTYDT
+448 KDKYEYTYDT
-458 NKLVNAF
+458 SKLINA
-465 NGGDPW
+465 NDYGDPW
-471 ISKTR
+471 ESRTKGNQGFT
-476 GRKEYTYAPTAA
+476 YTPTEDAS
-488 DGVDVNKIE
+488 VNINNVE
-497 QSDYYTKLTKAS
+497 NSDYYKKFTQSLLDEYGRLTDVGKK
-509 LDNSYNL
+509 
-516 TNIGRAWV
+516 WV
-524 KAVDELIPT
+524 EAVDNLIPA
-533 GSKASFYDE
+533 GSKASFYGPE
-542 NGRLRNNWVVPS
+542 GIPRNNWKSPS
-554 EYHPDKNPLW
+554 GGDFNNLQ
-564 RYFNY
+564 RYLNY
-569 IRTDGKLGA
+569 VRNDGVLGA
-578 RHNVLAAK
+578 RHNVFAAT
-586 GDRHFYTGADGK
+586 GSRYYYVDDRGK
-598 RHYVAAPKDP
+598 KHYVAAPADP
-608 SKYIISKVGTSTSPD
+608 DKYNISKGTPVSED
-623 GLITWTDY
+623 AITWKDY
-631 EIKGLQNPSIAT
+631 EITGLKDQ
-643 EKPAESPASTPTE
+643 SPEASPTNTPTGN
-656 TSTEDSENK
+656 TEDSE

-731 VTGAFSEMR
+731 VTGAFSEMK

-749 NRQANESFTSDA
+749 NRQANEAFTSDA
-761 SLQAARQLEAN
+761 SLQAARQLDAN

-800 QEDNIAGR
+800 QEDNIARR
-808 TEVANFNRASVNKTN
+808 TEVANFNRASVNQTN

-836 NQQSINNYLTEV
+836 NQQSVNNYLTEV
-848 EGRVRDAVE
+848 EGRVRDAIE

-866 KLSSAQQAIDNQYY
+866 KLSAAQQGIDNQYY
-880 EVLQDIQDKADKW
+880 EVVQDIQDKADKW

-908 GYYGLLKELTRWKNS
+908 GYYGLLKELARWKNS

-946 PWEIASKYRLHKNGG
+946 PWEIASKYKLHKNGG